1 MKAAL
6 LYTGARIGLFAVLF
20 AVLSLV
26 PVFTVYVAAGV
37 AAVLALLI
45 SYIFFG
51 RLRAGVAENLAKRR
65 EAPARDDDAD
75 AEDAGLDRKP
85 ARRAAPSEED

>member
-6 LYTGARIGLFAVLF
+6 LYTGARIGLFVVLF
-20 AVLSLV
+20 AILRLV
-26 PVFTVYVAAGV
+26 PSLGVYLAAAI

-51 RLRAGVAENLAKRR
+51 RLRSGVAEGLARRR
-65 EAPARDDDAD
+65 EAPARDEDAD
-75 AEDAGLDRKP
+75 EEDDLLERRSV
-85 ARRAAPSEED
+85 RRAGPPEDE

>member
-6 LYTGARIGLFAVLF
+6 VYTGARIGLFAVLF
-20 AVLSLV
+20 FALSLV
-26 PVFTVYVAAGV
+26 PVFNVYVAAGI

-75 AEDAGLDRKP
+75 AEDAELERKP
-85 ARRAAPSEED
+85 VRRVAPSEDD